1 MYSIKC
7 LYEQTIHLCYVT
19 TGAMASHSQ
28 IFLIL
33 MIMTSS
39 SSPFCFGGS
48 RKELRD
54 KDESYTESSYVVGSK
69 FVDPRRVLQLSWQ
82 PRVFLYRGFLSE
94 EECDH
99 LISLRKETSEIKSGV
114 AHRKTQLVS
123 SEYVLD
129 VPDPIVAGIEEKI
142 SAWTFLP
149 RENSG
154 PIKLATIIFYVS
166 NTTQGGE
173 LLFPNSGIVDK
184 QSWSDCSQTGNIL
197 RPVKGNA
204 VLFFTR
210 HLNASL
216 DQTSTHFR
224 CPVLKGKLLAA
235 TKLIYAKKQARNDV
249 DSGECSD
256 EDENCGQWA
265 ELGECKKNP
274 IQICQALKSHYFF
287 LRRQIFKCSY
297 NVGRDRL
304 FAALGESYTR
314 EEFDDLCFRFGI
326 ELDDVTTEKAII
338 RKEKHIEEEAGKDE
352 ETIYKIDIPANR
364 YDLLCLEGIAQALRI
379 FNKKQE
385 IPTYRLSDVGKD
397 SMLRMNVR
405 SDQTSQIRPF
415 VVCAVLRGVTFD
427 EARYNSFIDLQDK
440 LHQNICRRRSLV
452 AIGTHDLDTLQG
464 PFTYEALSPKDINFV
479 PLKQVTPYCAMARG
493 ARLGTSR
500 LGAPCAILNT
510 VGAASG
516 TTVSH
521 VSDLVGPE
529 GCVYAVEFSHR
540 SGRDLVNMA
549 KKRTNVIP
557 IIEDARHPA
566 KYRMLVGM
574 VDVIFADVAQ
584 PDQARI
590 VALNASFFLKTGG
603 HFVISIKANCIDST
617 VPAEAVFQSEV
628 KKLQQEQFKPAEQVT
643 LEPFERDHACV
654 VGTYRAP
661 KKAKAATAA

>member
-154 PIKLATIIFYVS
+154 PIK
-166 NTTQGGE
+166 
-173 LLFPNSGIVDK
+173 
-184 QSWSDCSQTGNIL
+184 SWSDCSQTGNIL

-274 IQICQALKSHYFF
+274 VYMIGSPDYFGTCRKS
-287 LRRQIFKCSY
+287 C
-297 NVGRDRL
+297 
-304 FAALGESYTR
+304 
-314 EEFDDLCFRFGI
+314 
-326 ELDDVTTEKAII
+326 
-338 RKEKHIEEEAGKDE
+338 
-352 ETIYKIDIPANR
+352 
-364 YDLLCLEGIAQALRI
+364 
-379 FNKKQE
+379 
-385 IPTYRLSDVGKD
+385 
-397 SMLRMNVR
+397 
-405 SDQTSQIRPF
+405 
-415 VVCAVLRGVTFD
+415 
-427 EARYNSFIDLQDK
+427 
-440 LHQNICRRRSLV
+440 
-452 AIGTHDLDTLQG
+452 
-464 PFTYEALSPKDINFV
+464 
-479 PLKQVTPYCAMARG
+479 
-493 ARLGTSR
+493 
-500 LGAPCAILNT
+500 
-510 VGAASG
+510 
-516 TTVSH
+516 
-521 VSDLVGPE
+521 
-529 GCVYAVEFSHR
+529 
-540 SGRDLVNMA
+540 
-549 KKRTNVIP
+549 
-557 IIEDARHPA
+557 
-566 KYRMLVGM
+566 
-574 VDVIFADVAQ
+574 
-584 PDQARI
+584 
-590 VALNASFFLKTGG
+590 NA
-603 HFVISIKANCIDST
+603 C
-617 VPAEAVFQSEV
+617 
-628 KKLQQEQFKPAEQVT
+628 
-643 LEPFERDHACV
+643 
-654 VGTYRAP
+654 
-661 KKAKAATAA
+661 

>member
-1 MYSIKC
+1 
-7 LYEQTIHLCYVT
+7 
-19 TGAMASHSQ
+19 MASHSQ

-33 MIMTSS
+33 MIMSS
-39 SSPFCFGGS
+39 SSSFSFGGS

-82 PRVFLYRGFLSE
+82 PRIFLYRGFLSG

-99 LISLRKETSEIKSGV
+99 LISLRKKTSEIKSGD
-114 AHRKTQLVS
+114 ADGKTQLVS
-123 SEYVLD
+123 SEQALD
-129 VPDPIVAGIEEKI
+129 VADPIVAGIEEKI

-149 RENSG
+149 REDSSSVWHESL
-154 PIKLATIIFYVS
+154 LATIILYVT

-173 LLFPNSGIVDK
+173 LLFPNSEVK
-184 QSWSDCSQTGNIL
+184 TKNSWSDCSESGNIL

-216 DQTSTHFR
+216 DPRSTHFR
-224 CPVLKGKLLAA
+224 CPVLKGELLAA
-235 TKLIYAKKQARNDV
+235 TTLIYAKKQARNDEN
-249 DSGECSD
+249 SGECSD

-287 LRRQIFKCSY
+287 LGRQIFKYMCGFWEWYICIPFDSELLERKKRKKLRQKEQR
-297 NVGRDRL
+297 VKDQTKD
-304 FAALGESYTR
+304 AKEDESTTS
-314 EEFDDLCFRFGI
+314 EEQQQSPAESSRPLSVASD
-326 ELDDVTTEKAII
+326 TE
-338 RKEKHIEEEAGKDE
+338 
-352 ETIYKIDIPANR
+352 
-364 YDLLCLEGIAQALRI
+364 AQRSDS
-379 FNKKQE
+379 
-385 IPTYRLSDVGKD
+385 IPTED
-397 SMLRMNVR
+397 SSSLEEP
-405 SDQTSQIRPF
+405 Q
-415 VVCAVLRGVTFD
+415 VL
-427 EARYNSFIDLQDK
+427 EIDNERNGDTQAAIVDGDGFGNG
-440 LHQNICRRRSLV
+440 QNMERRSGRREMERSQYGMPNGFHGNHAPKLGGMRKNGTNRDARANTTKVWSRKADNPKSISPDAVV
-452 AIGTHDLDTLQG
+452 AEPEQTKNSEVLIGSKPGSKVLYL
-464 PFTYEALSPKDINFV
+464 
-479 PLKQVTPYCAMARG
+479 
-493 ARLGTSR
+493 
-500 LGAPCAILNT
+500 
-510 VGAASG
+510 GAASG

-521 VSDLVGPE
+521 VSDIVGPE

-549 KKRTNVIP
+549 KKRTNIIP

-574 VDVIFADVAQ
+574 VDVVFADVAQ

-590 VALNASFFLKTGG
+590 VALNSSFFLKTGG
-603 HFVISIKANCIDST
+603 HFNISIKANCIDST

-661 KKAKAATAA
+661 KKTKVAA

>member
-1 MYSIKC
+1 
-7 LYEQTIHLCYVT
+7 
-19 TGAMASHSQ
+19 MASHSQ

-33 MIMTSS
+33 MIMSSS

-54 KDESYTESSYVVGSK
+54 KDESYTQSNYVVGSK
-69 FVDPRRVLQLSWQ
+69 SVDPRRVLQLSWL

-99 LISLRKETSEIKSGV
+99 LISLRKETSEVKSGD
-114 AHRKTQLVS
+114 ADGKTQLVS
-123 SEYVLD
+123 SEQALD

-149 RENSG
+149 REDSSSVWHESL
-154 PIKLATIIFYVS
+154 LATIILYVT

-173 LLFPNSGIVDK
+173 ILFPNSEVK
-184 QSWSDCSQTGNIL
+184 TKNSWSDCSESGNIL

-216 DQTSTHFR
+216 DPRSTHFR
-224 CPVLKGKLLAA
+224 CPVLKGELLAA
-235 TKLIYAKKQARNDV
+235 TKLIYAKKQARNDE

-274 IQICQALKSHYFF
+274 IQICQALKSRYFF

-297 NVGRDRL
+297 IPPSFLCVAFGEWYICIL
-304 FAALGESYTR
+304 FDSELLERKKRKKLRQKEQRVKDQTKDAKEDESTTS
-314 EEFDDLCFRFGI
+314 EEQQQSPAESSRPLSVASD
-326 ELDDVTTEKAII
+326 TE
-338 RKEKHIEEEAGKDE
+338 
-352 ETIYKIDIPANR
+352 
-364 YDLLCLEGIAQALRI
+364 AQRSDS
-379 FNKKQE
+379 
-385 IPTYRLSDVGKD
+385 IPTED
-397 SMLRMNVR
+397 SSSLEEP
-405 SDQTSQIRPF
+405 Q
-415 VVCAVLRGVTFD
+415 VL
-427 EARYNSFIDLQDK
+427 EIDNERNGDTQAAIVDGDGFG
-440 LHQNICRRRSLV
+440 NGPNMERRSGRREMERSQYGMPNGFHGNHAPKLGGMRKNGTNRDARANTTKVWSRKADNPKSISPDAVV
-452 AIGTHDLDTLQG
+452 AEPEQTKNSEVLIGSKPGSKVLYL
-464 PFTYEALSPKDINFV
+464 
-479 PLKQVTPYCAMARG
+479 
-493 ARLGTSR
+493 
-500 LGAPCAILNT
+500 
-510 VGAASG
+510 GAASG

-521 VSDLVGPE
+521 VSDIVGPE

-549 KKRTNVIP
+549 KKRTNIIP

-574 VDVIFADVAQ
+574 VDVVFADVAQ

-590 VALNASFFLKTGG
+590 VALNSSFFLKTGG
-603 HFVISIKANCIDST
+603 HFNISIKANCIDST

-661 KKAKAATAA
+661 KKTQVAA